1 MPGKQLCMFHNGGNI
16 PIYNFKQQSHQL
28 HESVAMHWGNHVL
41 WVSIIII
48 QTTVSS
54 HIATNAA
61 LWWKMLIMGKMLS
74 SSGTLKKHT
83 ASLIL
88 KLLCFQRETK
98 WFASW
103 QSSITNV
110 CKTNFNL
117 PLIWTHDNSTWVYG
131 ATDTSRPTGILI
143 VSCSFFFFFIKE
155 LLYSLCVQNSW
166 TNFFWALVDSSW
178 KS

>member
-1 MPGKQLCMFHNGGNI
+1 
-16 PIYNFKQQSHQL
+16 
-28 HESVAMHWGNHVL
+28 
-41 WVSIIII
+41 
-48 QTTVSS
+48 
-54 HIATNAA
+54 
-61 LWWKMLIMGKMLS
+61 MGKMLS

-131 ATDTSRPTGILI
+131 AMDTSRPTGILI
-143 VSCSFFFFFIKE
+143 VSCSFFFFF
-155 LLYSLCVQNSW
+155 S
-166 TNFFWALVDSSW
+166 
-178 KS
+178 